1 VLRPLLFLALVCVVS
16 PLAFAQQASEA
27 VSDGEIQNKH
37 VGVTRYTI
45 LPNDSVTL
53 PNFPNESIV
62 VCLRGEQLQRIEEKQ
77 TDTFCGEPALAVWDR
92 QGKQYRLENT
102 SAAPAE
108 ILVLELKDSNSIGQ
122 VSFPVSE
129 RDPVSLDPRYFRI
142 AFQNEH
148 VRVLRLH
155 MPPRTGTLE
164 EQFMNRLEIS
174 LSDSHLQWTD
184 PLGKSS
190 EERHRAGTA
199 EWKNLRLMTIANLEE
214 EPLDE
219 ILVEFKHPLCY
230 PQPNQG
236 YTAPPGTPPDE
247 EAYMKKIHDLVNKH
261 WYRHPPRGVREG
273 DRGAISLQ
281 FKLAPE
287 GTIQEDG
294 ITPLAVAGDVSVLE
308 AAIEAVRRSGPF
320 PPFPPSIQKPEIIM
334 RVGFLFSLPPK
345 PLGCSN

>member
-1 VLRPLLFLALVCVVS
+1 LFLALVYVVS
-16 PLAFAQQASEA
+16 PFAFAQQASEA
-27 VSDGEIQNKH
+27 ASDGEIQNKH

-62 VCLRGEQLQRIEEKQ
+62 VCLRGEELQRIGEKQ
-77 TDTFCGEPALAVWDR
+77 TDTFCGESALAVWNR

-142 AFQNEH
+142 ALQNEH

-155 MPPRTGTLE
+155 LPPRTGTLE

-174 LSDSHLQWTD
+174 LSGSHLQWTD

-190 EERHRAGTA
+190 EERHRAGAA
-199 EWKNLRLMTIANLEE
+199 EWKYMRLMTIANLEE

-247 EAYMKKIHDLVNKH
+247 EAYLKKVHDIGSRH
-261 WYRHPPRGVREG
+261 WFKRLPHGVHEG

-281 FKLAPE
+281 FKLTPE
-287 GTIQEDG
+287 GTIREDE
-294 ITPLAVAGDVSVLE
+294 ITPLAVLGDVSLLE
-308 AAIEAVRRSGPF
+308 GAIEAVRQSGPF
-320 PPFPPSIQKPEIIM
+320 PPFPQSIQKPELVVK
-334 RVGFLFSLPPK
+334 VGFIFFLPSK